1 VDNDRK
7 SQFANTDHYL
17 INIRKIK
24 INEIFFKKVL
34 LTGYIN
40 DRINQ
45 NRLHSLFSIFKKEI
59 QYNII
64 TITKIF

>member
-1 VDNDRK
+1 MR
-7 SQFANTDHYL
+7 Y
-17 INIRKIK
+17 
-24 INEIFFKKVL
+24 FKKVL
-34 LTGYIN
+34 LTDYIN